1 VDLLSVAL
9 EAAYFAI
16 FGTSLVRFLRRR
28 TALERDVLAAFSAY
42 AVVFTISTLVAI
54 SPALRPIS
62 LVAAIALL
70 AQPYATLR
78 LLSHFA
84 PVSRGLGRLA
94 VAAFVTSAAAE
105 ILSVARS
112 PLVLVYVVACFV
124 AVEAVAARRFWVAGQ
139 GRIGVP
145 RLRLGLA
152 AGATALFAVAVV
164 VAYTGTLAAHGGPL
178 AAEIVVTA
186 RLGVLGAG
194 LGYLAA
200 FAPPVW
206 LRSLLYR
213 ASAFDLV
220 HELVASPTN
229 EEARLWDRLA
239 ATVAEILGACEVTI
253 VDEASGLELATTRSL
268 PREEMADPAP
278 GDPGAPGDGVRP
290 GSPGTPGGTGAPAA
304 GRSPDGGPTGSRR
317 VVRVPLMPAAT
328 AGPTVAAIVR
338 DTPLFE
344 DDDLALVALLGSTT
358 VRAVER
364 ERALVDLAEARS
376 SLAEARAREASEIRF
391 RALVDADPS
400 GVLVADA
407 DGRIVFANAV
417 AAGLFGYSVA
427 ELSRL
432 SIDDL
437 MPPSGGRAQP
447 APWAAFAAG
456 SDASPVRSSRE
467 LRAVRSDGTRFP
479 IEVARNSFD
488 SNDRILT
495 IAVVADITERRAAEE
510 VRETF
515 LGMLSHELRTPVTSI
530 YGGAHLL
537 LGRSDR
543 LGDGTSR
550 DVLADMAA
558 EAERLQRIVENL
570 LVLAHVERG
579 ADIARAQPVPLA
591 RLLPPLIDR
600 ERTLWPGTE
609 FRLLVDPNL
618 PLVAGD
624 DEYLTQILRN
634 LLSNAAKYGGAGGP
648 VEIEVMRQGN
658 EGVVRVADRGP
669 GFPAENA
676 ERLFELYF
684 REPSTSTTA
693 PGAGIGLFVCRK
705 LAHAMGGTLEAAPRT
720 GGGAEFSLRL
730 AAYVDDEPVPA
741 PIPEPAARD
750 AARLSAAAS

>member
-1 VDLLSVAL
+1 MDLLSVAL

-54 SPALRPIS
+54 APALRPIS
-62 LVAAIALL
+62 LIAAIALL
-70 AQPYATLR
+70 AQPYATIR
-78 LLSHFA
+78 LLGHFA

-94 VAAFVTSAAAE
+94 LAAFVTSAVAE
-105 ILSVARS
+105 LLLVARS

-124 AVEAVAARRFWVAGQ
+124 AFQALAARRFWVASR

-178 AAEIVVTA
+178 AGEIVVTA

-220 HELVASPTN
+220 HGLVASPTN

-239 ATVAEILGACEVTI
+239 ATVADVLGASDVAI
-253 VDEASGLELATTRSL
+253 VDEATGVVVATTPSFPPDVL
-268 PREEMADPAP
+268 SNPGP
-278 GDPGAPGDGVRP
+278 GDPGAHADA
-290 GSPGTPGGTGAPAA
+290 GSP
-304 GRSPDGGPTGSRR
+304 DEGPTRIPR
-317 VVRVPLMPAAT
+317 VVRVPLLPGGT
-328 AGPTVAAIVR
+328 AGPTVVAIVR
-338 DTPLFE
+338 GTPLFE

-364 ERALVDLAEARS
+364 ERALVELAEARS

-391 RALVDADPS
+391 RALLDADPD

-407 DGRIVFANAV
+407 DGRIVYASSV
-417 AAGLFGYSVA
+417 AGALFGYSV
-427 ELSRL
+427 EQLSRL
-432 SIDDL
+432 SVDHL
-437 MPPSGGRAQP
+437 MPASAGRTRP
-447 APWAAFAAG
+447 APWTAFVAG
-456 SDASPVRSSRE
+456 PDASPVRSTRE
-467 LRAVRSDGTRFP
+467 LHAVRSDGTRFP
-479 IEVARNSFD
+479 VEVAFSAFR
-488 SNDRILT
+488 SNDQLLA
-495 IAVVADITERRAAEE
+495 IAVVRDITERKAAEE

-550 DVLADMAA
+550 EVLADMAA

-579 ADIARAQPVPLA
+579 ADITRTQPVPLA

-600 ERTLWPGTE
+600 EHALWPDTE
-609 FRLLVDPNL
+609 FRLQVEPDL

-634 LLSNAAKYGGAGGP
+634 LLSNAAKYGAGGP
-648 VEIEVMRQGN
+648 VEI
-658 EGVVRVADRGP
+658 GVARDGIETIVRVADRGP
-669 GFPAENA
+669 GFPAEDA
-676 ERLFELYF
+676 DRMFELYF

-705 LAHAMGGTLEAAPRT
+705 LAHAMGGRLEAAPRA
-720 GGGAEFSLRL
+720 GGGAEFSLTL
-730 AAYVDDEPVPA
+730 AAYVDDEPTSSPVS
-741 PIPEPAARD
+741 EPAARGG
-750 AARLSAAAS
+750 APVSVAGG